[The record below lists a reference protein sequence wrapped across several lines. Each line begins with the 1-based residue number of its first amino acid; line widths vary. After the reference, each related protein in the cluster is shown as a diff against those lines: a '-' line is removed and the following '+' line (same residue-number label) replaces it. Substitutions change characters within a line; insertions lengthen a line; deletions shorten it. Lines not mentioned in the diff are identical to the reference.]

1 MISGYPTSTSFLE
14 VDCRSTDPRVLG
26 RHKKG
31 LGKTKFKSEG
41 QVTYREGTVASHN
54 TPLSRDGK
62 IGPARWAS
70 PVHPKLGSGWAIKF
84 LARKKPGQI
93 WPGPVWPSPVW
104 PGPARPAR
112 IFFALK

>member
-54 TPLSRDGK
+54 TPLS
-62 IGPARWAS
+62 
-70 PVHPKLGSGWAIKF
+70 PKSRVSTKQTKENAAF
-84 LARKKPGQI
+84 D
-93 WPGPVWPSPVW
+93 
-104 PGPARPAR
+104 
-112 IFFALK
+112 